1 MFVPHCIPS
10 ALSSYE
16 IHTLSVI
23 IEKHGIVLP
32 ELSQFVHVISNN
44 FMFDDSLAC
53 YHHYGTVH
61 TM

>member
-10 ALSSYE
+10 ALSSNE

-32 ELSQFVHVISNN
+32 ELSQFVHVMSNN

-53 YHHYGTVH
+53 YHHY
-61 TM
+61 